1 MAKEMRQASWEDPP
15 PHPEERTRA
24 KIERLKPGEKGE
36 KVYALRASLQKIMM
50 DDCSVFRRE
59 EGLSRALAEIR
70 RLKEGCERIA
80 VRDPGTRF
88 NSELMEAFELE
99 SLLGL
104 AEAILVSAQARQES
118 RGAHYREDFP
128 ERDDQHWLKHTLIQR
143 TDAGPR
149 ISFKPVTITRFQPK
163 ARTY

>member
-1 MAKEMRQASWEDPP
+1 MIQDLGQVSWEAPP
-15 PHPEERTRA
+15 PHSEERTLTR
-24 KIERLKPGEKGE
+24 IENLKSGGKGE
-36 KVYALRASLQKIMM
+36 KIHALRASLQKIMM
-50 DDCSVFRRE
+50 DDCSVFRQE
-59 EGLSRALAEIR
+59 EGLSRALAGVR
-70 RLKEGCERIA
+70 DLQEGYKKIA
-80 VRDPGTRF
+80 VRDPGARF
-88 NSELMEAFELE
+88 NSDLMEAFELE

-128 ERDDQHWLKHTLIQR
+128 ERDDQRWLKHTLIQK

-149 ISFKPVTITRFQPK
+149 ISFKPVTITRFQPQ